1 MKKIIRFLVLLGVIV
16 VGLYLLMSVF
26 MIFAVL
32 AAAGG
37 LILLYMRYF
46 GKNKKVYTSAKGVTI
61 DHMPNAEH
69 ESPKPLQDPSLIL
82 DSITSHPSGDKF
94 IFVETSSASNH
105 LTGSPQILYDE
116 YQLEV
121 IAYCEGP
128 VAELPNVVEHLSE
141 LVNHPESDIQLRAKI
156 NRLLGELHEANNNP
170 VLALEYYEK
179 AILLDVKV
187 GVKRKITKLQK
198 VITS

>member
-1 MKKIIRFLVLLGVIV
+1 MKKIIRFLVLLAAIV

-26 MIFAVL
+26 MIFAIL

-37 LILLYMRYF
+37 LIWLYLRYF
-46 GKNKKVYTSAKGVTI
+46 GKNKKVYSATKGVTI

-69 ESPKPLQDPSLIL
+69 KSPKPLQDPSLIL
-82 DSITSHPSGDKF
+82 DSITSHPPDDKF
-94 IFVETSSASNH
+94 IFVEKNSAIDH
-105 LTGSPQILYDE
+105 RIGSPQTLYDD
-116 YQLEV
+116 YQLAV

-128 VAELPNVVEHLSE
+128 VAELPSVVEHLSE
-141 LVNHPESDIQLRAKI
+141 LVNHPDSDIQLRAKI
-156 NRLLGELHEANNNP
+156 NRSLGELHEANNNL

-187 GVKRKITKLQK
+187 GVKRKITKLKK
-198 VITS
+198 VVAS